1 VNARLLLGA
10 LAACALMAG
19 VLIVPGLTLRPAR
32 VPTPAA
38 GAALAPTVDDA
49 VPAGVSPALPQAAPQ
64 PARKPDVFYAPT
76 PQAVVD
82 EMLKLARVT
91 ADDVIYDL
99 GSGDGRIPI
108 TAARVYGASGVG
120 IDLDPA
126 LTGEAQENARRAGV
140 AGRVRFRTAD
150 LFETDISP
158 ATVVTLYLTPFL
170 NFQLLPKLNR
180 ELRPGT
186 RVVSHQWEMMDPAD
200 KYEYKP
206 DRKVIVGNSLVYVW
220 TIPIVRE

>member
-1 VNARLLLGA
+1 LL
-10 LAACALMAG
+10 ACALLSG
-19 VLIVPGLTLRPAR
+19 VITTADLVPFATG
-32 VPTPAA
+32 
-38 GAALAPTVDDA
+38 PTV
-49 VPAGVSPALPQAAPQ
+49 VGTLPATSMSLSAARQTVAQ

-82 EMLKLARVT
+82 AMLKLARVT
-91 ADDVIYDL
+91 SKDVIYDL

-126 LTGEAQENARRAGV
+126 LIREAQDNAQKAGV
-140 AGRVRFRTAD
+140 AGKVRFQTAD
-150 LFETDISP
+150 LFKSDISP

-180 ELRPGT
+180 ELKPGT
-186 RVVSHQWEMMDPAD
+186 RVVSHQWEMMDPKD

-206 DRKVIVGNSLVYVW
+206 DNKVIVGNSLIYVW
-220 TIPIVRE
+220 TIPIVRR

>member
-1 VNARLLLGA
+1 MNIRVL
-10 LAACALMAG
+10 ACALLSG
-19 VLIVPGLTLRPAR
+19 VVIWT
-32 VPTPAA
+32 PTAA
-38 GAALAPTVDDA
+38 G
-49 VPAGVSPALPQAAPQ
+49 QAMPR

-76 PQAVVD
+76 PQEVV
-82 EMLKLARVT
+82 EAMLKLARVT
-91 ADDVIYDL
+91 SRDVIYDL

-126 LTGEAQENARRAGV
+126 LIREAQGNARKAGV
-140 AGRVRFRTAD
+140 AGKVRFLTAD

-180 ELRPGT
+180 ELKPGT
-186 RVVSHQWEMMDPAD
+186 RVVSHQWEMMDPRD
-200 KYEYKP
+200 KYEFKP
-206 DRKVIVGNSLVYVW
+206 DHKVTVGSSLIYVW
-220 TIPIVRE
+220 TIPIVRK